1 MHQIIISEFGGSVFQ
16 FDARGWFNATGAAV
30 TYGKQAPEWLRLPS
44 TMEYLRALGRRY
56 GEIPYVET
64 SRARVDRGGGTW
76 LHPKLAVAFARWLD
90 VDFAVWCDE
99 QIDSIM
105 RGQSTQQFAIWREL
119 QAAIANDAGSK
130 VRASY
135 GSHLMLNRKREK
147 PGMTTEIA
155 RLKAEIQPS
164 LID

>member
-1 MHQIIISEFGGSVFQ
+1 MQEIIVSEFGGSVFQ

-30 TYGKQAPEWLRLPS
+30 AYGKQAPEWLRLPS

-56 GEIPYVET
+56 GEIPYVEA

-105 RGQSTQQFAIWREL
+105 RGHTTQQFAIWREL
-119 QAAIANDAGSK
+119 QAVIAKDEGSK
-130 VRASY
+130 VRASF
-135 GSHLMLNRKREK
+135 GSHLMLKRKREK
-147 PGMTTEIA
+147 PVLQEQIGTLS
-155 RLKAEIQPS
+155 RLIQPS
-164 LID
+164 LLN